1 MSVQHGRK
9 DIDSGAGFSAEGE
22 GPTPDIPQ
30 LGDYTTLMGGQ
41 RLRY

>member
-1 MSVQHGRK
+1 MSLQRGRK
-9 DIDSGAGFSAEGE
+9 DIDSSAGLSAEE

-30 LGDYTTLMGGQ
+30 LGDYTTLMYGQ